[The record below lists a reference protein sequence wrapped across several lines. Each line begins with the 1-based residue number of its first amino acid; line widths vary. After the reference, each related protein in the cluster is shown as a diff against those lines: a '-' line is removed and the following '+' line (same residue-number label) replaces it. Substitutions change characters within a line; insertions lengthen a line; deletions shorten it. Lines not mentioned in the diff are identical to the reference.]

1 MNSEKNCFIMGFPSA
16 GKTTYLAALWHLLF
30 NGDITQASPYKIS
43 SMGDAHYLTQIS
55 TTWVN
60 VQPIN
65 RTLLEDQKES
75 LSINVER
82 KEDGQKLKLI
92 LPDLSG
98 ETFSN
103 IYEKKKISNSLYGAI
118 QTADTVLLF
127 VNVETINNIS
137 LISKLDPSIAGS
149 VDTKPIERDKKLDP
163 IAIKLIELL
172 QIVNKIKQGNRVR
185 LALMLSAWDMIDEDV
200 LPEDYVKEHM
210 KILWQFLNVNK
221 KYFDV
226 RYWGVSAQGG
236 SIENESDQ
244 EKLRD
249 ISDPIDRIQ
258 IVNQNG
264 NKSNDIT
271 LPIFETL
278 DSEDE

>member
-43 SMGDAHYLTQIS
+43 SMGDVHYLTQIS

-75 LSINVER
+75 LGINVER

-103 IYEKKKISNSLYGAI
+103 IYEKKKISNSLYSAI

-127 VNVETINNIS
+127 VNVETIYKIS

-210 KILWQFLNVNK
+210 KILWQFLKANK

>member
-172 QIVNKIKQGNRVR
+172 QIVNKIKQDNRVR

-249 ISDPIDRIQ
+249 ISEPIDRIQ

>member
-75 LSINVER
+75 LVINVER

-103 IYEKKKISNSLYGAI
+103 IYEKKKISDSLYSAI

-127 VNVETINNIS
+127 VNVETIDNIS
-137 LISKLDPSIAGS
+137 LISKLDPSLAAS

-172 QIVNKIKQGNRVR
+172 QIVNKIKQCNGVS
-185 LALMLSAWDMIDEDV
+185 LALMLSAWDLIEEDV

-210 KILWQFLNVNK
+210 KILWQFLEVNK
-221 KYFDV
+221 KCFDV

-236 SIENESDQ
+236 SIKSESEQ

-249 ISDPIDRIQ
+249 ISDPINRIQ
-258 IVNQNG
+258 IVNQDG

-278 DSEDE
+278 GSEDE

>member
-43 SMGDAHYLTQIS
+43 SMGDVHYLTQIS

-75 LSINVER
+75 LGINVER

-103 IYEKKKISNSLYGAI
+103 IYEKKKISNSLYSAI

-127 VNVETINNIS
+127 VNVETINKIS
-137 LISKLDPSIAGS
+137 LISKLNPSIAGS
-149 VDTKPIERDKKLDP
+149 VDTKSIERDKKLDP

-210 KILWQFLNVNK
+210 KILWQFLKANK
-221 KYFDV
+221 EYFDV